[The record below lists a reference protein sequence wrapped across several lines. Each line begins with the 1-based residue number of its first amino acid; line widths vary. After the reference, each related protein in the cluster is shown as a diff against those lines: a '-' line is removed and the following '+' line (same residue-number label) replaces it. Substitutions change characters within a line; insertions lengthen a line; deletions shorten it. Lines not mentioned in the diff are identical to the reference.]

1 MLLDGEDFILQV
13 HWVFTRIRSGA
24 SLVAGSS
31 GAHGSTDLGAE
42 AVEWVADSWI
52 DLLQIAANV
61 GVENPKGFG
70 LYL

>member
-1 MLLDGEDFILQV
+1 
-13 HWVFTRIRSGA
+13 
-24 SLVAGSS
+24 VAGSS